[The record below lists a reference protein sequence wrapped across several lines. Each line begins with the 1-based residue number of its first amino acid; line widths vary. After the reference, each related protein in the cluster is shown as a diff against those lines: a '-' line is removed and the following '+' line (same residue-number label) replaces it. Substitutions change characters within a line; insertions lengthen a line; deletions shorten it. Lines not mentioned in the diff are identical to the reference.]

1 MLSIVL
7 STIAFFV
14 ASYFLKR
21 YLEDMGIPKSMT
33 RGALIFTVAL
43 AVSYLV
49 ALAADHLP
57 H

>member
-14 ASYFLKR
+14 SSYYIRR
-21 YLEDMGIPKSMT
+21 YLENMGLPKGMT
-33 RGALIFTVAL
+33 RGVLIFSIALII
-43 AVSYLV
+43 SYVV
-49 ALAADHLP
+49 ALAADYLP